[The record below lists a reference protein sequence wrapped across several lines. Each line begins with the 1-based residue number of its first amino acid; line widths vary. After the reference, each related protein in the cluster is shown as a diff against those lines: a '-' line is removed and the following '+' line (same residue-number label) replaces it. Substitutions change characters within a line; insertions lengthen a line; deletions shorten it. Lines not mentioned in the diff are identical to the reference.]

1 MKNFIE
7 VANALFLVKEEND
20 AIKNFKEVASKHVI
34 NRADLVTF
42 EQIKFG
48 VIIEANKRKLN
59 TDVIKALI
67 SKAGIYNIL
76 QAAGYGMRTRVGFVP
91 SELAIASHAFIV
103 GHYEHSN
110 SAVFK
115 VHPKSSAVLIKG
127 IITYALN
134 HPEVALSSKQANTRL
149 IRG

>member
-1 MKNFIE
+1 MTKFIE
-7 VANALFLVKEEND
+7 VANAHLLVKEEKD
-20 AIKNFKEVASKHVI
+20 AIKNFKEAASKNVI

-59 TDVIKALI
+59 TDVIKALA

-76 QAAGYGMRTRVGFVP
+76 QKAGYGMRTRVGFVP
-91 SELAIASHAFIV
+91 SELAIRSHEFVV

-110 SAVFK
+110 GAVFK
-115 VHPKSSAVLIKG
+115 VHPKSSDLLIRG
-127 IITYALN
+127 IITYATK

-149 IRG
+149 LSA